1 MQMVWKEGGRGPPQ
15 GWEPQVF
22 EESDDDDVAMVICPQ
37 GRPAGVRARRCRAG
51 PGGCGGAVRALS
63 GAPVRPLSLLTRRI
77 WVRCRSSSGRLG

>member
-37 GRPAGVRARRCRAG
+37 GRPAGGRARRCRARG
-51 PGGCGGAVRALS
+51 LTAISTVAMRFTGIS
-63 GAPVRPLSLLTRRI
+63 ITSPVSAWCTVMR
-77 WVRCRSSSGRLG
+77 